1 MFVFSTGCFMIKL
14 GMGEFSVPEESQL
27 AGEGLREVLEIKC
40 LILMV

>member
-14 GMGEFSVPEESQL
+14 GMGKFSVSEESQL
-27 AGEGLREVLEIKC
+27 TGERLRKVLEIKC